1 MDFGRI
7 YDRGKV
13 SFDRLL
19 LGGTLRAKAMRGGV
33 ILGGGSVAEQGSRFA
48 RNMILTRLLA
58 PSAFGAMAIVMSSS
72 AIVGALTEVGVK
84 QAVIQNP
91 RGGEKAYLDA
101 GWWMGFGRALGTY
114 VIIFAMAPWVAHF
127 YGIASLSA

>member
-33 ILGGGSVAEQGSRFA
+33 ILGGGSVAEQVSRFA
-48 RNMILTRLLA
+48 RNMVLTRLLA
-58 PSAFGAMAIVMSSS
+58 PSSFGAMAIVMASS
-72 AIVGALTEVGVK
+72 AIVGSLTEVGLRA
-84 QAVIQNP
+84 AVVHNP
-91 RGGEKAYLDA
+91 RGGEKAYLNA
-101 GWWMGFGRALGTY
+101 GWWMGFGRAISAY
-114 VIIFAMAPWVAHF
+114 VILFAIAPW
-127 YGIASLSA
+127 

>member
-1 MDFGRI
+1 MNLRRN
-7 YDRGKV
+7 YDRVAAVVRDV
-13 SFDRLL
+13 STSDA
-19 LGGTLRAKAMRGGV
+19 LRAKAMRGGV
-33 ILGGGSVAEQGSRFA
+33 WLGGGSIAEQASRFA

-91 RGGEKAYLDA
+91 RGGEKSYLNA
-101 GWWMGFGRALGTY
+101 GWWMGFGRA
-114 VIIFAMAPWVAHF
+114 
-127 YGIASLSA
+127 